1 MNNIEFF
8 VSLLILII
16 VLIYIN
22 HRAQTKGENFS
33 VNDFPCS
40 IHPFNS
46 NCTCPV
52 EMSQR
57 RIIGEFP
64 LNYGEASPYKYV
76 CVGQSEPEP
85 KTTLW

>member
-22 HRAQTKGENFS
+22 HRAQCENFT

-64 LNYGEASPYKYV
+64 LNYGETSPYKYV
-76 CVGQSEPEP
+76 CVSQSVPEP